1 MQFDVHTHSFD
12 KSSFRILNSG
22 LEIQDSGFFS
32 SGIHPWD
39 AESFSNVQL
48 ERLKEISSCKN
59 CLAIGEIGLDKLK
72 GPAFQIQM
80 ESFKQQVLV
89 AEEMNLPV
97 IIHCVKAWN
106 ELRELK
112 KYLQPKSIW
121 IFHGFSKTSILQEV
135 INEGLILSIGKE
147 ILNNAKLQSAIIE
160 LPMNKV
166 LFETDNEAIG
176 INQVY
181 EQVSKLKKIPLQ
193 ELEKSIEENVFNIFP
208 KWKIGLKE
216 QNC

>member
-32 SGIHPWD
+32 SGLHPWN
-39 AESFSNVQL
+39 AESFSKAQL

-80 ESFKQQVLV
+80 EVFKQQVLV

-121 IFHGFSKTSILQEV
+121 IFHGFSKASILQEV

-147 ILNNAKLQSAIIE
+147 ILINAKLQSAIIE
-160 LPMNKV
+160 LPMDKV
-166 LFETDNEAIG
+166 LFETDNEVIR